1 MSTNP
6 NEWDRGGNNMT
17 MTATRAEFRDAMAHL
32 AAAVSILTT
41 DGPGGRCGITLSAVC
56 SVTDSPPTVLACV
69 NRSSAMHDV
78 FVSNGRVALNVLGG
92 DQAELARHFSGATNV
107 AMDERFAW
115 NIWAPAYPV
124 PVLRDAPVTMT
135 GTLSGRTPM
144 GSHSVL
150 FIRVEEVHVRGDADG
165 LVYHNRDF
173 HRLAS

>member
-1 MSTNP
+1 MTTSTA
-6 NEWDRGGNNMT
+6 G
-17 MTATRAEFRDAMAHL
+17 RAEFRDAMARV

-56 SVTDSPPTVLACV
+56 SVTDTPPTVLACV

-78 FVSNGRVALNVLGG
+78 FVRNGRVALNVLGG
-92 DQAELARHFSGATNV
+92 DQTQLARHFSGATKV
-107 AMDERFAW
+107 AMEDRFTW
-115 NIWAPAYPV
+115 DIWTPTAPV

-135 GTLSGRTPM
+135 GVLRQHTPM

-150 FIRVEEVHVRGDADG
+150 FIGVEEIHVRGDGGDG

-173 HRLAS
+173 HRLGA